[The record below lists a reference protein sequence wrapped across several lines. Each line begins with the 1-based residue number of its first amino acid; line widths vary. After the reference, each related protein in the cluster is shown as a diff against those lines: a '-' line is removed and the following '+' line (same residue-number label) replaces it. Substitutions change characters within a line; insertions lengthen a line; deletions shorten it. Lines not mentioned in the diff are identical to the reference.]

1 MEVEQ
6 KMLAANTQRSVRQ
19 NGNPDPSRSREAS
32 ADGSAAVVLEVEHLS
47 KTFGDFQA
55 VDNLSFSVSEG
66 EFIGIIGP
74 NGAGKTT
81 TIYMLLGLITPS
93 AGDVRIF
100 GRRLVENREHIL
112 QRTSFASPYISFP
125 PRLTVAENLTI
136 FARLYGVHDK
146 SSQISKL
153 LKMFEIE
160 NLRDKPVSRL
170 SSGENTRLGLCKAM
184 INNPRLLLLDEPTA
198 FLDPQA
204 ALNVKGVLLDLQR
217 ISRTTIIYT
226 SHNLADVEAM
236 CQRLIFLSHGRMIA
250 AGSPIEVTQE
260 ILRED
265 RSEPALAEA
274 FLRIAKGEPNEAV

>member
-6 KMLAANTQRSVRQ
+6 KMPAANTQRSVRQ
-19 NGNPDPSRSREAS
+19 NGNPDPARSREAS
-32 ADGSAAVVLEVEHLS
+32 ANGSAGVVLKVEHLS
-47 KTFGDFQA
+47 KTFGNFQA

-93 AGDVRIF
+93 AGDIRIF
-100 GRRLVENREHIL
+100 GRKLVENREHIL

-125 PRLTVAENLTI
+125 PRLTVEENLTI
-136 FARLYGVHDK
+136 FARLYGVRDK
-146 SSQISKL
+146 SSQLSKL

-217 ISRTTIIYT
+217 SSRTTIIYT

-265 RSEPALAEA
+265 RREPALAEA
-274 FLRIAKGEPNEAV
+274 FLRIGKGEPNEAV

>member
-6 KMLAANTQRSVRQ
+6 KMPAANTQRSVRQ
-19 NGNPDPSRSREAS
+19 NGNPDPARSREAS
-32 ADGSAAVVLEVEHLS
+32 ANGSAGVVLKVEHLS
-47 KTFGDFQA
+47 KTFGNFQA

-93 AGDVRIF
+93 AGDIRIF
-100 GRRLVENREHIL
+100 GRKLVENREHIL

-125 PRLTVAENLTI
+125 PRLTVGENLTI
-136 FARLYGVHDK
+136 FARLYGVRDK
-146 SSQISKL
+146 SSQLSKL

-217 ISRTTIIYT
+217 SSRTTIIYT

-265 RSEPALAEA
+265 RREPALAEA
-274 FLRIAKGEPNEAV
+274 FLRISKGEPNEAV